1 MKNFGGHATAM
12 GVALVLGSL
21 SAQPAGAKVVPSIE
35 TSVRLGYDTN
45 PFLSTGKDLA
55 TGAARVDVRPSLA
68 YVTATGQ
75 AVLSGNYERDE
86 YQRHYGHTD
95 EYGGTLDLRKR
106 FTPKFDAFV
115 ALRYDSSVI
124 GQGDDNISQSPSAP
138 PTDQTD
144 VNLIGQR
151 QRSNVYSAQG
161 GFNYVLGP
169 KDTVSVDGGVTL
181 TRFPH
186 RGPGSAS
193 DNYGGRVALSHAIS
207 AKTKIGVSGSVYRIV
222 YDIAGF
228 NTLVAQPT
236 VTFSTQLSP
245 TWNLDA
251 AAGVSISDIVLPGP
265 GNDSR
270 TVGFA
275 GNVNLCHAGRTN
287 HFCLSGSRTV
297 SGSGLGGS
305 SQRNQLGLHFDQDL
319 TPTLSADANASV
331 TQSKSQSKA
340 IGNRDYVSV
349 QAGLTKKVTRRFK
362 VGVDG
367 RYRDVYGS
375 GPNVKAD
382 IGGELNA
389 TLVLP
394 GPS

>member
-1 MKNFGGHATAM
+1 MKILGGHATAM
-12 GVALVLGSL
+12 GVALVLTSA
-21 SAQPAGAKVVPSIE
+21 AQPTAAKIIPSID
-35 TSVRLGYDTN
+35 TTVRLGYDTN
-45 PFLSTGKDLA
+45 PFLSQGNDLA
-55 TGAARVDVRPSLA
+55 TGSAKVDVKPALS
-68 YVTATGQ
+68 YVTPTGQ
-75 AVLSGNYERDE
+75 AVLTGDYERSQ
-86 YQRHYGHTD
+86 YQQHYGHTD
-95 EYGGTLDLRKR
+95 QYGGTLDLRKR
-106 FTPKFDAFV
+106 FNPKFDAFV

-124 GQGDDNISQSPSAP
+124 GQSDDVVAQSPSAP

-151 QRSNVYSAQG
+151 QRSNVYSAQA
-161 GFNYVLGP
+161 GFNYVVGP
-169 KDTVSVDGGVTL
+169 KDTVSVDGGITL
-181 TRFPH
+181 TRFPG
-186 RGPGSAS
+186 RGLGSAS

-207 AKTKIGVSGSVYRIV
+207 AKTKIGVSSSVYRIV

-245 TWNLDA
+245 TWNLDL

-275 GNVNLCHAGRTN
+275 GNVSLCHAGRTN

-305 SQRNQLGLHFDQDL
+305 SQRNQVGLHFDQDL

-367 RYRDVYGS
+367 RYRDVFGS
-375 GPNVKAD
+375 GTKVKAD
-382 IGGELNA
+382 VGGEVNA
-389 TLVLP
+389 TLILP